1 MRRYVLC
8 STFYSENIFPVLLN
22 PIEKLNSKGEV
33 VKREKMRVRALGW
46 GGGGGRFVTIFF
58 VSNFKHD
65 VTLYFSRMNGFI
77 QSIVLLLI
85 IIIILRLSIA
95 FELRKPFEILAKKI
109 LIIFTV
115 YLQGIRVKFVSI
127 LKDQI

>member
-1 MRRYVLC
+1 
-8 STFYSENIFPVLLN
+8 
-22 PIEKLNSKGEV
+22 
-33 VKREKMRVRALGW
+33 
-46 GGGGGRFVTIFF
+46 
-58 VSNFKHD
+58 
-65 VTLYFSRMNGFI
+65 MNGFI

-95 FELRKPFEILAKKI
+95 FELRKPFEILAKQI